1 MTTTNQAIKH
11 LTQRQATG
19 AALVN
24 ERVTRERV
32 KKLELLVSN
41 LEKRAD
47 IATKLSA
54 INSETYSTELD
65 RLNAFVRASFWARLR
80 WLILGR

>member
-11 LTQRQATG
+11 LTQRQATE

-32 KKLELLVSN
+32 ERIERMIWPNNASPVLSIHERLVPLEAL
-41 LEKRAD
+41 RA
-47 IATKLSA
+47 
-54 INSETYSTELD
+54 
-65 RLNAFVRASFWARLR
+65 RGFRGRLR